1 MRVRNN
7 FIIRHTGCNR
17 PGLTSAADS
26 AFGAVVYY
34 SVTLFLENKGAAV
47 RLPTRFHEYA
57 VGRKQQDVKERL
69 ELLSKCDLLRHLPP
83 EEIEAILPYVRPR
96 RLDAG
101 EILFRAGDQGDALYI
116 VAHGSVKVLAD
127 CQESATTASR
137 PIATLGEGQAF
148 GEMALL
154 TGGAR
159 TATIRAAANTELLE
173 IGKGDFEQLVKK
185 DRLLANAVQQLSHE
199 RAINNLSSSGL
210 DPSTWVRIARR
221 NLQHLSCNEAH
232 TLLVE
237 TGHGAG
243 LAIVL
248 GNILDTIP
256 GCLVIGAKFNGIASL
271 SLTLMLG
278 MFLGGIP
285 EAAASASMLRKANYR
300 PRTIFGLWST
310 VLVGRRHCRR
320 GRQTAHWQPRFA
332 DSHLLSGDR
341 RRRCFG
347 PRCPCHDSRS
357 HSWGRLSCCVADR
370 RGFSICSLS
379 RAVGSFLMLLPVLGL
394 RGRINGTIMKPRH
407 LPVKL
412 STERPQTQALG
423 VRHGSAMR
431 PTAGFPCLSVGL
443 DHADHD
449 RSSAAPPY
457 FEISNTRRV

>member
-1 MRVRNN
+1 MTNVSELAAVSFLGLFTTSSNFLGAVIGLYVR
-7 FIIRHTGCNR
+7 FPKRALAAILAFAAGALI
-17 PGLTSAADS
+17 SALAIELAYES
-26 AFGAVVYY
+26 AQQLHHQAYGMQPAWAYVGSGFAFGAVVYY

-47 RLPTRFHEYA
+47 RLPTQFHEYA

-221 NLQHLSCNEAH
+221 NLQHLSRNEAH

-310 VLVGRRHCRR
+310 VLVAGVIAAVA
-320 GRQTAHWQPRFA
+320 GKLLIGSP
-332 DSHLLSGDR
+332 DSLIAIFCQAIAG
-341 RRRCFG
+341 G
-347 PRCPCHDSRS
+347 
-357 HSWGRLSCCVADR
+357 
-370 RGFSICSLS
+370 
-379 RAVGSFLMLLPVLGL
+379 AVLALVVHAMIPEAIHGGGSVVVLPTV
-394 RGRINGTIMKPRH
+394 
-407 LPVKL
+407 
-412 STERPQTQALG
+412 
-423 VRHGSAMR
+423 
-431 PTAGFPCLSVGL
+431 AGFLFAL
-443 DHADHD
+443 YLALL
-449 RSSAAPPY
+449 AA
-457 FEISNTRRV
+457 F